1 MTMGIRITAALG
13 EEIRRHG
20 ASGYP
25 HEVCGAL
32 LGRESAVGGNGTLR
46 EVLAVLPLENRRE
59 ESRHNRFS
67 LAPDDVRQAERAARE
82 RSLEVVGW
90 YHTHPDHPA
99 RPSEFDREHAWP
111 WYSYVILSVTSRVP
125 GEMTSWRLADD
136 RSGYAAERIEEAVGG
151 REN

>member
-1 MTMGIRITAALG
+1 MRLRLSQAMG
-13 EEIRRHG
+13 EEIREHG
-20 ASGYP
+20 ARGYP

-32 LGRESAVGGNGTLR
+32 LGREIADAGDGTMR
-46 EVLAVLPLENRRE
+46 EVQAVLPLENRRE

-67 LAPDDVRQAERAARE
+67 LTADDVRRAERAASE
-82 RSLEVVGW
+82 RGLEILGW

-111 WYSYVILSVTSRVP
+111 WYSYVILSVAARVP

-136 RSGYAAERIEEAVGG
+136 RSGYAAESIEIA
-151 REN
+151 

>member
-1 MTMGIRITAALG
+1 MRLRLSPALG

-20 ASGYP
+20 VRGYP

-32 LGRESAVGGNGTLR
+32 LGRESETESNGMVR

-67 LAPDDVRQAERAARE
+67 LTPEDVRHAERAAGE
-82 RSLEVVGW
+82 RGIELLGW
-90 YHTHPDHPA
+90 YHSHPDHPA

-111 WYSYVILSVTSRVP
+111 WYSYVILSVAARVP
-125 GEMTSWRLADD
+125 GEMASWRLADD
-136 RSGYAAERIEEAVGG
+136 RSGYAAERIEMAEEGTK
-151 REN
+151 

>member
-1 MTMGIRITAALG
+1 MRLRMIPALA

-20 ASGYP
+20 AHGYP

-32 LGRESAVGGNGTLR
+32 LGRESPAEGAASIR

-67 LAPDDVRQAERAARE
+67 LTPEDVRRADQAAGEHG
-82 RSLEVVGW
+82 LETLGW
-90 YHTHPDHPA
+90 YHSHPDHPA

-111 WYSYVILSVTSRVP
+111 WYSYVILSVAARVP

-136 RSGYAAERIEEAVGG
+136 RSGYAAERIEIA
-151 REN
+151 